1 MIVSSKFKSRLE
13 EILWRPHETRIK
25 RLQTQ
30 LAIKNRAYEK
40 KVHYRILNLITQY
53 EEECLVE
60 EARNKFSEKTAEHV
74 LKAEYHRMIM

>member
-1 MIVSSKFKSRLE
+1 MGSRFKTRLE
-13 EILWRPHETRIK
+13 EILWQPHETRIK

-40 KVHYRILNLITQY
+40 KVHYRILDLITQY
-53 EEECLVE
+53 EEECLPE
-60 EARNKFSEKTAEHV
+60 EVREKFSQKTAEHV